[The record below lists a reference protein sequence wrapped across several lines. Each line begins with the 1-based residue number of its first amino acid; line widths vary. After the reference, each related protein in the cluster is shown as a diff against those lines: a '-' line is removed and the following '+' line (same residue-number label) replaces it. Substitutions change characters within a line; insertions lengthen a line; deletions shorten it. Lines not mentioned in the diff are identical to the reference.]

1 MLYKTNNECLS
12 FVRWY
17 IYFHSVKDES
27 SIQLGFAL
35 LNRTFYLSSHE
46 YICTIALITILYLY
60 NNDYKE
66 LWTMNAI

>member
-1 MLYKTNNECLS
+1 MNVFP

-35 LNRTFYLSSHE
+35 LTHCLRRCVARETPSVKTLLLISLPSGTLSV
-46 YICTIALITILYLY
+46 T
-60 NNDYKE
+60 
-66 LWTMNAI
+66 